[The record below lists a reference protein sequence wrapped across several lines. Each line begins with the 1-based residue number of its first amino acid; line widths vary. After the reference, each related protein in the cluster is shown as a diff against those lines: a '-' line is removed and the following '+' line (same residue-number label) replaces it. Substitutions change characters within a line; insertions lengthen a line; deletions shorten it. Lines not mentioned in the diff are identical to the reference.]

1 MMILGFILCG
11 SSCDTFGYSSF
22 QVYLGRKK
30 LLRHYVAF
38 PEHKAPANRQLI
50 SGQFHTNGGTINGG
64 GSNSF
69 LFDELMKLISQTA
82 QTERISIFL
91 AEVSNFVSKVDALKS
106 KIMHSNAM
114 SHASTSEYYLDK
126 NISKILEMP
135 EGLCQ
140 LNDRAFDDNFQT
152 AFSTYIDD
160 RPPSVDISSL
170 SNLPLQSLGYN
181 LDHFP
186 LVNYDQIS
194 DNAVCELGKSNGNDG
209 IGDLQNPILDI
220 SLDLFSFNGI
230 K

>member
-1 MMILGFILCG
+1 M
-11 SSCDTFGYSSF
+11 
-22 QVYLGRKK
+22 GRKK
-30 LLRHYVAF
+30 LLKHYLAF
-38 PEHKAPANRQLI
+38 PEHKAPANRPLI
-50 SGQFHTNGGTINGG
+50 SSQFQTNGGIINGG

-69 LFDELMKLISQTA
+69 LFDELMKLIGQTA

-106 KIMHSNAM
+106 KIIHSNSM
-114 SHASTSEYYLDK
+114 SHTSTAEYYLDK
-126 NISKILEMP
+126 NVSKILEMP
-135 EGLCQ
+135 EGLHQ

-152 AFSTYIDD
+152 TFSTYIDD

-170 SNLPLQSLGYN
+170 SNLPLQSLDYN

-194 DNAVCELGKSNGNDG
+194 DNAVEAEALGKSNGNDG
-209 IGDLQNPILDI
+209 ISDLQHENPILDI

>member
-1 MMILGFILCG
+1 M
-11 SSCDTFGYSSF
+11 
-22 QVYLGRKK
+22 GRKK
-30 LLRHYVAF
+30 LLKHYQAF
-38 PEHKAPANRQLI
+38 PGHKVPANRPFI
-50 SGQFHTNGGTINGG
+50 STQFQTNGGCINGG
-64 GSNSF
+64 GGPNSF
-69 LFDELMKLISQTA
+69 LFDELMKLIDRTA

-91 AEVSNFVSKVDALKS
+91 AEISHFVSKVDALKT
-106 KIMHSNAM
+106 KIVHSNLN
-114 SHASTSEYYLDK
+114 SHTTSKSEYYLDK
-126 NISKILEMP
+126 NVSKMLEME
-135 EGLCQ
+135 EGLHQ
-140 LNDRAFDDNFQT
+140 LNDRAFDDKVQT

-160 RPPSVDISSL
+160 RPPSVDISSPL

-194 DNAVCELGKSNGNDG
+194 DNAVCELGKSNGTDG